1 METIRSSDGEGMM
14 LFKRKEKKENAGSG
28 IYELPVLNGAG
39 DPELQQKLDLEVRP
53 CPTCGYTITNPMN
66 DRCPRCFT
74 VVPLSEHTNCGE
86 CSHQG
91 NCTYAQPE

>member
-1 METIRSSDGEGMM
+1 MTMS
-14 LFKRKEKKENAGSG
+14 LFKRKTKGMGESMEIS
-28 IYELPVLNGAG
+28 LPVLNN
-39 DPELQQKLDLEVRP
+39 PELQQKLDSEVRT
-53 CPTCGYTITNPMN
+53 CPTCSYTITNPMN

-91 NCTYAQPE
+91 NCTYQSQ

>member
-1 METIRSSDGEGMM
+1 MNYVA
-14 LFKRKEKKENAGSG
+14 LFKKKTPPTLAPEVLS
-28 IYELPVLNGAG
+28 LPVLNDNPA
-39 DPELQQKLDLEVRP
+39 LAQKLASEVRV
-53 CPTCGYTITNPMN
+53 CPTCSYDITNPMN

-91 NCTYAQPE
+91 NCTYAGDERINGL

>member
-1 METIRSSDGEGMM
+1 MM
-14 LFKRKEKKENAGSG
+14 SLFKRKTKQEKEGG
-28 IYELPVLNGAG
+28 IELSLPVLNN
-39 DPELQQKLDLEVRP
+39 PELEQKLTMEVRT
-53 CPTCGYTITNPMN
+53 CPTCSYTITNPMN

-91 NCTYAQPE
+91 NCTYQQ

>member
-1 METIRSSDGEGMM
+1 MM
-14 LFKRKEKKENAGSG
+14 FKRKAKQA
-28 IYELPVLNGAG
+28 IPPAAPPATFELTVLNGGGA
-39 DPELQQKLDLEVRP
+39 ELQHKLDMEVRN
-53 CPTCGYTITNPMN
+53 CPTCNYLITNPMN

-91 NCTYAQPE
+91 NCTYAGSHDN

>member
-1 METIRSSDGEGMM
+1 MM
-14 LFKRKEKKENAGSG
+14 FKRKAKRETAAGPAT
-28 IYELPVLNGAG
+28 IELPVLNGTA
-39 DPELQQKLDLEVRP
+39 DAELMKKLDMEVRT
-53 CPTCGYTITNPMN
+53 CPVCAYSITNPMN

-91 NCTYAQPE
+91 NCTYVAANGPQGNAH